1 MINTIIGSV
10 LQVTPVVAYLL
21 ITALV
26 FAEDALFIGFIIP
39 GETAAILGGVMAS
52 QHHLQLWLITA
63 LVVLAAILG
72 DTVGYEAGRRFGPR
86 ILNFRL
92 LKKRSKQLDSAR
104 DFLARRGGAAVFLG
118 RFTAFFRAVMPALA
132 GLSRMP
138 YRRFLAYNAA
148 GGIVWGTVV
157 VLLGYFMGSAYLSLA
172 KSIGHTVTF
181 ALLGLAVAGVVI
193 WHIRKRRNARK
204 EVDSRPVPE
213 PTPREA
219 LKQDSLA

>member
-1 MINTIIGSV
+1 
-10 LQVTPVVAYLL
+10 
-21 ITALV
+21 
-26 FAEDALFIGFIIP
+26 
-39 GETAAILGGVMAS
+39 MAS

-157 VLLGYFMGSAYLSLA
+157 VLLGYFMGGAYLSLA